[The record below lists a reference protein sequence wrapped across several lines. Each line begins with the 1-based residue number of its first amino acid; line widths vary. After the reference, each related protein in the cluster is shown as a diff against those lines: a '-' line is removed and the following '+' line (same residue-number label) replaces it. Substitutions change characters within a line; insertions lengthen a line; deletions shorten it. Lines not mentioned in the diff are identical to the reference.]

1 MIVAMDGPAGAGKS
15 TVARLLAE
23 RLGFRLIDTGAMY
36 RCVALEGQR
45 RGIDTFAAGAHEQL
59 GEIARTLPIDFQFVD
74 GRNRILLAGED
85 VTEAIRTA
93 EVSKAASEV
102 SAVPAVRTA
111 LVDRQ
116 RILGAAN
123 DCVME
128 GRDIGTVVFPDA
140 DIKLFLT
147 ASLDA
152 RSRRRVM
159 QSGVHESASAE
170 VTREIA
176 DRDARDMGRAVAPLR
191 KADDAIEVDT
201 THLELDQVIDLVLG
215 LVTARRS

>member
-1 MIVAMDGPAGAGKS
+1 
-15 TVARLLAE
+15 
-23 RLGFRLIDTGAMY
+23 MY
-36 RCVALEGQR
+36 RCVALEVQNTAT
-45 RGIDTFAAGAHEQL
+45 DPNNAHAV
-59 GEIARTLPIDFQFVD
+59 GKIAREVKVVIERDAAKLNGVD
-74 GRNRILLAGED
+74 
-85 VTEAIRTA
+85 VSTEIRSS
-93 EVSKAASEV
+93 EINGIVSIIAAHT
-102 SAVPAVRTA
+102 PVRDA
-111 LVDRQ
+111 MREQQ
-116 RILGAAN
+116 RLWIRDHQGG
-123 DCVME
+123 VVE

-152 RSRRRVM
+152 RSRRRVV

>member
-1 MIVAMDGPAGAGKS
+1 MIGAMDGPAGAGKS

>member
-74 GRNRILLAGED
+74 GLNRILLAGED
-85 VTEAIRTA
+85 VTEAVRTA

-159 QSGVHESASAE
+159 QSGVHASASAE

>member
-74 GRNRILLAGED
+74 GLNRILLAGED

>member
-15 TVARLLAE
+15 TIAKLLAE

-36 RCVALEGQR
+36 RCVALEGRR
-45 RGIDTFAAGAHEQL
+45 RGIDTHAPGAHERL
-59 GEIARTLPIDFQFVD
+59 GEIARTLPIDFLFVD
-74 GRNRILLAGED
+74 GVNRIVLAGED
-85 VTEAIRTA
+85 VTDEIRTS

-102 SAVPAVRTA
+102 SAVPEVRTA

-116 RILGAAN
+116 RLLGN
-123 DCVME
+123 ESDCVME
-128 GRDIGTVVFPDA
+128 GRDIGTVVFPNA
-140 DIKLFLT
+140 DLKLFLT

-152 RSRRRVM
+152 RSRRRLV

-201 THLELDQVIDLVLG
+201 THLELDAVLDLVFG
-215 LVTARRS
+215 LVAERRA

>member
-1 MIVAMDGPAGAGKS
+1 
-15 TVARLLAE
+15 
-23 RLGFRLIDTGAMY
+23 MY

>member
-36 RCVALEGQR
+36 RCVALEGHR

-59 GEIARTLPIDFQFVD
+59 GEIARTLPIDFRFFD
-74 GRNRILLAGED
+74 GLNHILLAGED

-93 EVSKAASEV
+93 EISKAASEV
-102 SAVPAVRTA
+102 SAVPAVRAA

-152 RSRRRVM
+152 RSRRRVV

-201 THLELDQVIDLVLG
+201 THLELDEVIDLVLA

>member
-15 TVARLLAE
+15 TIARLLAE

-36 RCVALEGQR
+36 RCVALE
-45 RGIDTFAAGAHEQL
+45 AARQGLTAEAGNAAAL
-59 GEIARTLPIDFQFVD
+59 GEIARTLPIDFRFVS
-74 GRNRILLAGED
+74 GVNRILLAGED
-85 VTEAIRTA
+85 VTETIRTS
-93 EVSKAASEV
+93 EVSRAASEV
-102 SAVPAVRTA
+102 SAVPEVRSA

-116 RILGAAN
+116 RILGLAS

-140 DIKLFLT
+140 DLKLFLT

-152 RSRRRVM
+152 RSRRRLV
-159 QSGVHESASAE
+159 QSGVHESASDA
-170 VTREIA
+170 VRQEIA
-176 DRDARDMGRAVAPLR
+176 DRDARDMGRAVAPLK

-201 THLELDQVIDLVLG
+201 TNLALDEVLDLVFG
-215 LVTARRS
+215 LVRERRG

>member
-1 MIVAMDGPAGAGKS
+1 MIVAMYGPAGAGKS

-45 RGIDTFAAGAHEQL
+45 RGIDTFAPGAHEQL
-59 GEIARTLPIDFQFVD
+59 GEIARTLPIDFRFFD
-74 GRNRILLAGED
+74 GLNRILLAGED
-85 VTEAIRTA
+85 VTEAVRA
-93 EVSKAASEV
+93 PEVSKAASEV
-102 SAVPAVRTA
+102 SSIPAVRSA

-116 RILGAAN
+116 RILGAAI

-152 RSRRRVM
+152 RSRRRVV

-201 THLELDQVIDLVLG
+201 THLELDQVVDLVLG

>member
-45 RGIDTFAAGAHEQL
+45 RGIDTFAPGAHEQL

-74 GRNRILLAGED
+74 GLNRILLAGED

-102 SAVPAVRTA
+102 SAVPAVRSA

-116 RILGAAN
+116 RILGAAI

-152 RSRRRVM
+152 RSRRRVV

-176 DRDARDMGRAVAPLR
+176 ARDARDMERAVAPLR

-201 THLELDQVIDLVLG
+201 TNLELDQVIDLVLG

>member
-45 RGIDTFAAGAHEQL
+45 RGIDTFATGAHEQL
-59 GEIARTLPIDFQFVD
+59 GEIARTLPIDFRFLD
-74 GRNRILLAGED
+74 GLNRILLAGED

-102 SAVPAVRTA
+102 SAIPAVRTA

-116 RILGAAN
+116 RILGAAI

-152 RSRRRVM
+152 RSRRRVV

-176 DRDARDMGRAVAPLR
+176 ARDARDMERAVAPLR

-201 THLELDQVIDLVLG
+201 THLELDQVVDVVLG

>member
-1 MIVAMDGPAGAGKS
+1 MIVAMDAPAAAGKS
-15 TVARLLAE
+15 TIARLLAE
-23 RLGFRLIDTGAMY
+23 RLRFRLIDTCAMY

-74 GRNRILLAGED
+74 GRNRILLAGEE

-152 RSRRRVM
+152 RSRRRVV
-159 QSGVHESASAE
+159 QSGVHASASAE

-201 THLELDQVIDLVLG
+201 TNLALDQVIDLVLG
-215 LVTARRS
+215 LVTARRF

>member
-152 RSRRRVM
+152 RSRRRVV
-159 QSGVHESASAE
+159 QSGLHASASAE

-201 THLELDQVIDLVLG
+201 THLELDEVMDLVLG

>member
-59 GEIARTLPIDFQFVD
+59 GEIARTLPIDFRFFD
-74 GRNRILLAGED
+74 GLNRILLAGED
-85 VTEAIRTA
+85 VTEAIRATQ
-93 EVSKAASEV
+93 VSKAASEV

-152 RSRRRVM
+152 RSRRRVV
-159 QSGVHESASAE
+159 QSGVHASASAE

-201 THLELDQVIDLVLG
+201 TNLELDQVIDLVLG

>member
-45 RGIDTFAAGAHEQL
+45 RGIDTFATGAREQL
-59 GEIARTLPIDFQFVD
+59 GEIARTLPIDFRFLD
-74 GRNRILLAGED
+74 GLNRILLAGED

-102 SAVPAVRTA
+102 SAIPAVRTA

-152 RSRRRVM
+152 RSRRRVV

-176 DRDARDMGRAVAPLR
+176 ARDARDMERAVAPLR

-201 THLELDQVIDLVLG
+201 TNLELDQVIDLVLG